1 MEAHID
7 KICDYYGLERK
18 EDKKIEISQ
27 DEYIKMI
34 EENEFLYRH
43 MIKNDSVQ
51 YIEKLVLMNNEAE
64 LIKRDEEL
72 ENIKKERD
80 YLQYCLNETRKS
92 KTYKLGQAITAI
104 PKILKKG
111 H

>member
-1 MEAHID
+1 
-7 KICDYYGLERK
+7 
-18 EDKKIEISQ
+18 
-27 DEYIKMI
+27 MI
-34 EENEFLYRH
+34 EENEFLYKH

-92 KTYKLGQAITAI
+92 KTYKLSQAITAI
-104 PKILKKG
+104 PKILKTG